1 MNNIFIKGVAV
12 LLIQF
17 LFINGAYSASCKGRH
32 ANDPGCITSSATSAS
47 PIVINS
53 VSIDWLN
60 EIIIVYGS
68 NFSGSTTVNI
78 AGALAT
84 ISNQTST
91 QLEIA
96 FPSLSKGNHN
106 LVVSDSSSSS
116 SDSISFF
123 AKGEMVD
130 PSLIGCPCE
139 PTSGTG
145 WSSTL
150 GPLGL
155 WNKGTTTTNTTG
167 TVCYE
172 LVPGGSGNPV
182 DIAAT
187 ILSNPDDPTAYPLY
201 PIGAAFT
208 EDPNESV
215 CQLTEVDESG
225 VTNLVQERIN
235 RQQQTACRNILA
247 DNICNSITNV
257 SSIPSF

>member
-1 MNNIFIKGVAV
+1 MNNIFMKGLAV
-12 LLIQF
+12 LFIQF

-32 ANDPGCITSSATSAS
+32 ANDPGCITPSATTTS
-47 PIVINS
+47 PVVINS

-60 EIIIVYGS
+60 ETIIIYGA

-78 AGALAT
+78 AGAPAT

-91 QLEIA
+91 QLDIA
-96 FPSLSKGNHN
+96 FPSLPKGNHN
-106 LVVSDSSSSS
+106 LVVTDSSAT
-116 SDSISFF
+116 DSISFF
-123 AKGEMVD
+123 TKGAMVD
-130 PSLIGCPCE
+130 PTLIGCPCE

-150 GPLGL
+150 SPLGL

-172 LVPGGSGNPV
+172 VVSGGSGTPA

-187 ILSNPDDPTAYPLY
+187 ILSNPDDPTAYPVY

-215 CQLTEVDESG
+215 CQLTKVDEAG
-225 VTNLVQERIN
+225 AVNLLQERIN
-235 RQQQTACRNILA
+235 RQQQTACRDILA
-247 DNICNSITNV
+247 ANICNSITDV